1 MGAIVIL
8 GGVRSGK
15 SRLAERMVMSFPHV
29 TYIAPGP
36 VPEPDAPTDPEWAA
50 RVAAHRAQRPASWAT
65 VETGDVPGAITDA
78 ATDGRPSHESAVLV
92 DCLGTW
98 ITRVIDEADAWD
110 DQRVGD
116 TTVREAAENLGE
128 ALRVA
133 TTAART
139 VVCVT
144 NEVGLGVVP
153 AHRSGRLF
161 RDALG
166 RVNQVAADNSE
177 RVVLVVAGRVLDL
190 SASPTVDDFAAA
202 FRATGP
208 APRLA

>member
-15 SRLAERMVMSFPHV
+15 SRLAERMVRPFPHV
-29 TYIAPGP
+29 TYVAPGP
-36 VPEPDAPTDPEWAA
+36 LPEPDAPTDPEWAA
-50 RVAAHRAQRPASWAT
+50 RVAAHRARRPVSWTT
-65 VETGDVPGAITDA
+65 VETGDVPRAIADA
-78 ATDGRPSHESAVLV
+78 VRDGRAPHESAVLV

-98 ITRVIDEADAWD
+98 ITRVIDEADAWG
-110 DQRVGD
+110 DQRRAEA
-116 TTVREAAENLGE
+116 TVREAAENLAE
-128 ALRVA
+128 ALRA
-133 TTAART
+133 AAART

-166 RVNQVAADNSE
+166 RVNQVAADTSE

-190 SASPTVDDFAAA
+190 SASPTVDDFATA
-202 FRATGP
+202 FRTTGP